1 MKKNAFTIA
10 LVLAFCAVFT
20 LNAQKSSPSSV
31 RHLRN
36 DGPNRV
42 EEITIIGEPI
52 TGTNTDALQP
62 STGQNQQGMGSGNQI
77 PKSGNFGSQKPQT
90 PSSKNPIKNLW
101 KFCKGNFL
109 TFLACTAGEFVLED
123 LINQLIDFNDGVQPS
138 TQNNVNLIAGSGN
151 MVCQNCSISVIPSN
165 GGTNYTAIIREPN
178 GTTHSGR
185 VDGTNKGQ

>member
-1 MKKNAFTIA
+1 MKKHAFIIA

-31 RHLRN
+31 RHLKN

-42 EEITIIGEPI
+42 EEITIPGVPI
-52 TGTNTDALQP
+52 PKTNTDALQP
-62 STGQNQQGMGSGNQI
+62 PTGPNQQGMGSGNQT
-77 PKSGNFGSQKPQT
+77 PQSGNFGSPKPHT
-90 PSSKNPIKNLW
+90 PSSKNPIKKVW
-101 KFCKGNFL
+101 KFCTKNFL
-109 TFLACTAGEFVLED
+109 IFIACTAGDFVLEE
-123 LINQLIDFNDGVQPS
+123 LIDQLIDFNDGVQPS
-138 TQNNVNLIAGSGN
+138 NQNNVNLIAGNGN

-185 VDGTNKGQ
+185 VDGINKGQ